1 MMYSIS
7 FPNMLS
13 SVNTKLVTDHDATYQ
28 NLRLLLLSDKKGLF
42 GDPYFGT
49 ALKRLLYN
57 QADNILI
64 DLVIDEIYTNILIF
78 MPQIR
83 LERKDIVVYT
93 DKINVYV
100 TIKCV
105 NMLDFQLD
113 TYTINLTSDN
123 TGGE

>member
-83 LERKDIVVYT
+83 LERKDVVVYT

>member
-83 LERKDIVVYT
+83 LERKDITVYT